1 MLLQMN
7 KKYKFLKI
15 NAQSTVEYAVLI
27 ACIAAA
33 VIGMQFYIK
42 RGIQGRLRQG
52 GDEIGQQYSARNT
65 GSTTTT
71 TTDSTWTIKQDMV
84 PLQNNSG
91 AVLGK
96 DNLPINGL
104 KIDTTV
110 NETTTKS
117 GDETIGAFEND

>member
-1 MLLQMN
+1 MGKDRLI
-7 KKYKFLKI
+7 KI

-33 VIGMQFYIK
+33 AIGMQIYLR

-52 GDEIGQQYSARNT
+52 GDEIGQQYSAGNT

-71 TTDSTWTIKQDMV
+71 ITNSTWTINQSK
-84 PLQNNSG
+84 
-91 AVLGK
+91 
-96 DNLPINGL
+96 INIGNDTDPKYGL
-104 KIDTTV
+104 KINTTF

-117 GDETIGAFEND
+117 GNEKIGAFEYD

>member
-1 MLLQMN
+1 M
-7 KKYKFLKI
+7 KKCRFLKI

-33 VIGMQFYIK
+33 LIGMQFYLK

-52 GDEIGQQYSARNT
+52 GDEIGQQYSAGNT

-71 TTDSTWTIKQDMV
+71 TTNSTWTINQNIVQLQDKETKEF
-84 PLQNNSG
+84 LF
-91 AVLGK
+91 K
-96 DNLPINGL
+96 DGLPVNGL

-110 NETTTKS
+110 DETTTK
-117 GDETIGAFEND
+117 GGNETIGAFEND

>member
-1 MLLQMN
+1 MEPKM
-7 KKYKFLKI
+7 KKHRFLKI

-27 ACIAAA
+27 ACIVAA
-33 VIGMQFYIK
+33 VIGMQFYLK

-71 TTDSTWTIKQDMV
+71 TTNSTWTINQNIV
-84 PLQNNSG
+84 PLQNDKG

-96 DNLPINGL
+96 DGLPVNGL

-110 NETTTKS
+110 DETTTKS
-117 GDETIGAFEND
+117 GNETIGAFEND

>member
-1 MLLQMN
+1 M
-7 KKYKFLKI
+7 KKCRFLKI

-33 VIGMQFYIK
+33 VIGMQFYLK

-71 TTDSTWTIKQDMV
+71 TTNSTWTIKQSIV
-84 PLQNNSG
+84 PLEEKDKPG
-91 AVLGK
+91 VVLYK
-96 DNLPINGL
+96 DGIPVNGL

-117 GDETIGAFEND
+117 GDERIGAFEND